1 MKAVVIA
8 TDYVKD
14 INGEFKVLE
23 MNTNTAI
30 MFTNANDYLDLD
42 GLEQFV
48 SDNGIIN
55 IEIITPKSSIGN
67 SIDTE
72 HVEVTGSSNIQSV
85 SSAIHSLF
93 ESSSV
98 NVETHY
104 TAVNSTT
111 VPVIED
117 NDTTLVI
124 RLSYDATALIDSVY
138 CTDNFEFLKLMHD
151 TDTNSIPKTFINHT
165 ELGFD
170 SIGNI
175 VGDNGGYP
183 NYLIKERFPTTNYE
197 QYPKVLK
204 IANIEELTS
213 IKSNLSSNELL
224 QEYVI
229 NTSDTF
235 EGKLKTYRVISLV
248 YGSNLDILDLTHPFV
263 HTNACAIGDSAD
275 FDENGELQYWERVCY
290 LQKYTNKTV
299 ESSFRYQFDDES
311 KIIMPDGSI
320 SNVDTIQSGSVLKTL
335 NFPDMPLDEA
345 DSGSVSSWTK
355 SFTDLS
361 NGMEVTTTTV
371 VEYTSINKTL
381 WLVNLELSNGAKFA
395 DISFG
400 KAISKIGEQTEYRF
414 NQFHQLT
421 IGDSILLFN
430 NETNSVEE
438 SIISNIQY
446 SYEKINVYSVD
457 VEPLDYIL
465 TTEEGVTIPK
475 YAIFQHNPAPSSCQA
490 VCCAGWSNIWSYPQC
505 VGLDTGY
512 CYSSGTNEWCLE
524 NGYGMPSGCYGC
536 VHACASCGGGFA
548 PK

>member
-30 MFTNANDYLDLD
+30 MFKNANDYLDLD

-72 HVEVTGSSNIQSV
+72 HIEVTGSSNIQSI

-93 ESSSV
+93 VSSSV

-117 NDTTLVI
+117 NDTTLII
-124 RLSYDATALIDSVY
+124 RLSYDLTALIDSVY
-138 CTDNFEFLKLMHD
+138 CTDNFEFLKLMYD
-151 TDTNSIPKTFINHT
+151 ADSSSMPATYINDT

-170 SIGNI
+170 TIGTS
-175 VGDNGGYP
+175 VRDNGGYP

-204 IANIEELTS
+204 ISNVEELTS
-213 IKSNLSSNELL
+213 IKSNLLSNELL

-299 ESSFRYQFDDES
+299 ESSFRYQFDNES

-371 VEYTSINKTL
+371 AEYTSINKTL

-475 YAIFQHNPAPSSCQA
+475 YAIFQHNPAPPSCT
-490 VCCAGWSNIWSYPQC
+490 VICCGYWNDAGMVPQC

-512 CYSSGTNEWCLE
+512 CANSGYQEYCME
-524 NGYGMPSGCYGC
+524 SGYMTPSGCSGC
-536 VHACASCGGGFA
+536 IPQCASCGGGFA

>member
-30 MFTNANDYLDLD
+30 MFKNANDYLDLD

-111 VPVIED
+111 VPFIED

-138 CTDNFEFLKLMHD
+138 CTDNFEFLKLMYD
-151 TDTNSIPKTFINHT
+151 ADSSSMPATYINDT

-170 SIGNI
+170 TIGTS
-175 VGDNGGYP
+175 VRDNGGYP

-204 IANIEELTS
+204 ISNIEELTS

-263 HTNACAIGDSAD
+263 HTNACAIGDSTD

-345 DSGSVSSWTK
+345 DGGSVSSWVK

-371 VEYTSINKTL
+371 AEYSSINKTF
-381 WLVNLELSNGAKFA
+381 WLINLELSNGAKFA
-395 DISFG
+395 DIPFG

-414 NQFHQLT
+414 NQFHQLN

-430 NETNSVEE
+430 NETNSLEE
-438 SIISNIQY
+438 SIILNIQY

-475 YAIFQHNPAPSSCQA
+475 YAIFQHNPPPPCQA
-490 VCCAGWSNIWSYPQC
+490 VCCSGSSDINMYPQC
-505 VGLDTGY
+505 PGLDTGY
-512 CYSSGTNEWCLE
+512 CYSSYIYEWCL
-524 NGYGMPSGCYGC
+524 GDGFGMPYGCYGC
-536 VHACASCGGGFA
+536 VHSCAQCGGGFV